1 MHMYICK
8 RRVHFHIRIFYMY
21 IVKVYFTY
29 MYENLYTY
37 THTHTH
43 THTMGH
49 YPDVRKEEN
58 LATCN
63 NIDGHGSIMLSE
75 VSQMKTD
82 II

>member
-1 MHMYICK
+1 MRMYICK
-8 RRVHFHIRIFYMY
+8 RRVYFHIRIFYMY

-37 THTHTH
+37 THTH

>member
-1 MHMYICK
+1 MKIYT
-8 RRVHFHIRIFYMY
+8 RIH
-21 IVKVYFTY
+21 
-29 MYENLYTY
+29 